1 MIMLDYSL
9 YCLKETKKLCIG
21 YFGGSITE
29 GAGASDPEKTSWR
42 AIISQWFRTR
52 YPESEITTVQ
62 AAIGG
67 TGTDLGA
74 YRVEDN
80 LLAFQPNLIFIEFA
94 VNDSIVPYGEVLRNT
109 ETILRKIWTAR
120 PKADVVMIYTTKKEM
135 ADLLSNGGEFYS
147 RTAHAALAHHY
158 GEIPQIDMGEVL
170 RQKIT
175 EDGGNWEAYTT
186 DLVHPNDRGY
196 RVYASCV
203 AERLSCWLDETKS
216 KGAYESFEKQMPEPL
231 THALRMHAH
240 MEDAWRASGEGWTKT
255 EKSMCGRYPHMLEG
269 LEPGTELTYTFEGT
283 RIGLYWMMA
292 EDSGDIWLSVDGG
305 KPVFYRAWDHY
316 CRTFSRA
323 DSIFIPEELP
333 YGVHTMR
340 LRIAET
346 RAPESKGY
354 AVRIG
359 AFLVS

>member
-1 MIMLDYSL
+1 
-9 YCLKETKKLCIG
+9 
-21 YFGGSITE
+21 
-29 GAGASDPEKTSWR
+29 
-42 AIISQWFRTR
+42 
-52 YPESEITTVQ
+52 
-62 AAIGG
+62 
-67 TGTDLGA
+67 
-74 YRVEDN
+74 
-80 LLAFQPNLIFIEFA
+80 
-94 VNDSIVPYGEVLRNT
+94 
-109 ETILRKIWTAR
+109 
-120 PKADVVMIYTTKKEM
+120 MIYTTKKEM

-216 KGAYESFEKQMPEPL
+216 KGASESFEKQMPEPL
-231 THALRMHAH
+231 THARACMRIWRMPGGHLAK
-240 MEDAWRASGEGWTKT
+240 AGQRRRS
-255 EKSMCGRYPHMLEG
+255 SMCGRYPHMLEG

-305 KPVFYRAWDHY
+305 EPGF
-316 CRTFSRA
+316 
-323 DSIFIPEELP
+323 LP
-333 YGVHTMR
+333 GLGSLLPDVLPRGQHIY
-340 LRIAET
+340 
-346 RAPESKGY
+346 S
-354 AVRIG
+354 
-359 AFLVS
+359 